1 MQERQPVRRS
11 TSGAKAVAID
21 VRKMIARYRLF
32 LFLSLLFCT
41 ALALGLH
48 IFFGH

>member
-21 VRKMIARYRLF
+21 AGKMIARYRLF
-32 LFLSLLFCT
+32 LCLSLLFGMV
-41 ALALGLH
+41 LALGLR